1 MNTKELRI
9 RYTDSEVIL
18 QIKPNKKS
26 EWLTDTRYN
35 IIDER
40 VTLRLIEKVNVLVA
54 NGWKLVV

>member
-1 MNTKELRI
+1 MNTKEIRI

-35 IIDER
+35 IIEER
-40 VTLRLIEKVNVLVA
+40 VTLLLLEKVNVLVA
-54 NGWKLVV
+54 NGWKLVA